1 MKKLIV
7 FASGS
12 KDGGGSGFENLVNQT
27 KTGILKAEIVAV
39 VSNHEFG
46 GVRNRADKLGIPFIH
61 FNGPYTAENYQK
73 IVSESG
79 AEYVSL
85 SGWLKLVTGL
95 DPKTTINIHP
105 GLLPDY
111 GGHGMYGHH
120 VHEKVIADF
129 KLGICKVSGLS
140 MHFVTQEYDMGP
152 TFFEWKILITTDDTP
167 ETVAVRVNTAEHYFQ
182 PIITNMV
189 LEGEIYWDGKNV
201 DTLFVPFKK
210 IQKIKNSYKN

>member
-12 KDGGGSGFENLVNQT
+12 KDGGGSGFENLINKI
-27 KTGILKAEIVAV
+27 KTGILNAEIVSV
-39 VSNHEFG
+39 VSNHESG

-85 SGWLKLVTGL
+85 SGWLKLVAGL
-95 DPKTTINIHP
+95 DPKTTFNIHP

-129 KLGICKVSGLS
+129 KDGICKESGLS
-140 MHFVTQEYDMGP
+140 MHFVTKEYDKGP
-152 TFFEWKILITTDDTP
+152 TLFEWTTLVTQEDTA
-167 ETVAVRVNTAEHYFQ
+167 ETLASRVNAAEHYFQ
-182 PIITNMV
+182 PIITNMI
-189 LEGEIYWDGKNV
+189 LEGEIYWDGKNS

-210 IQKIKNSYKN
+210 IQEIKNSYKN